1 MIAETRAIVRSF
13 QEISFDNNLNVV
25 NTRAASAAMDFK
37 YKHFRQRRLYPASR
51 EDVFDRARAVMAESV
66 GWAIADE
73 TLEGFTAQGSSF
85 GHAGIANIQIH
96 STGAGTLVD
105 VELRVE
111 RAGFS
116 GFMLF
121 DVGGYYNIQI
131 RKWLDAIQA
140 ATHQQATGQASS
152 SAPPLQPPNK
162 SAARIFHGCLLLIAL
177 AFGLYLLAT
186 VIGAVIGLVTGNL
199 FLVGR
204 SGTLTVHGP
213 AARAISA
220 VILLFGAWIVWRIIK
235 KPRARSVMS

>member
-1 MIAETRAIVRSF
+1 V
-13 QEISFDNNLNVV
+13 
-25 NTRAASAAMDFK
+25 DFK
-37 YKHFRQRRLYPASR
+37 YKHFHQQRLYLASR
-51 EDVFDRARAVMAESV
+51 EEVFASARAVMADSV
-66 GWAIADE
+66 GWKIAGE
-73 TLEGFTAQGSSF
+73 TLEGFTAEGSSF

-96 STGAGTLVD
+96 STGGGTLVD
-105 VELRVE
+105 VALRIE

-140 ATHQQATGQASS
+140 SLQPQPATGQLPS
-152 SAPPLQPPNK
+152 SAPVLQPPNK
-162 SAARIFHGCLLLIAL
+162 SAARIFHGCLLLIAV

-186 VIGAVIGLVTGNL
+186 VIGAVVGLVTGNL

-204 SGTLTVHGP
+204 SANLTVHGP

-220 VILLFGAWIVWRIIK
+220 AILLFAAWIGWLIIR
-235 KPRARSVMS
+235 KPRAPSIIQ

>member
-1 MIAETRAIVRSF
+1 
-13 QEISFDNNLNVV
+13 
-25 NTRAASAAMDFK
+25 MDFK
-37 YKHFRQRRLYPASR
+37 YKHFHQQRLYPGPR
-51 EDVFDRARAVMAESV
+51 EEVFDRARAVMAESV
-66 GWAIADE
+66 GWTIAGE

-85 GHAGIANIQIH
+85 GHAGVANVHIH
-96 STGAGTLVD
+96 STGGGTLVD
-105 VELRVE
+105 VALRVE

-131 RKWLDAIQA
+131 RKWLNAIQ
-140 ATHQQATGQASS
+140 TSVHQQPATDQPPP

-162 SAARIFHGCLLLIAL
+162 SAARIFHGCLLLIAV

-186 VIGAVIGLVTGNL
+186 VTEAVIGLATGNL

-204 SGTLTVHGP
+204 NGSLTVHGP

-220 VILLFGAWIVWRIIK
+220 VILLFGAWIGWRILK
-235 KPRARSVMS
+235 KPRVRSVLP